1 MDIGKKTTMEMGWI
15 RIHRKIMKK
24 CWFSNAKYVQ
34 LWVFMLLSANHQESE
49 FMWNG
54 EVMKLKPGQFI
65 TSILKIQKELRLAH
79 STAEK
84 ILKLFEKEHQ
94 IEQQKTTKF
103 RVITILNWDLYQQ
116 NGQQNGQ
123 QRGNRGVTEGQQ
135 RGTNNNNKN
144 KENEKN
150 SSDEVAKT
158 EKPPLNKDSK
168 QADSQH
174 DSNHVSGTTEIKETS
189 AADNAIPLV
198 IKMFEAVN
206 PTVYK
211 LYGNTTE
218 RSACERLL
226 KLMPIDKLKIIITR
240 VLPILNADKYA
251 KGKSI
256 KPSQLENN
264 LGFVKAYIDQQ
275 QSTRLVHHVTE

>member
-1 MDIGKKTTMEMGWI
+1 MANYKEKTTI
-15 RIHRKIMKK
+15 
-24 CWFSNAKYVQ
+24 F
-34 LWVFMLLSANHQESE
+34 
-49 FMWNG
+49 NG
-54 EVMKLKPGQFI
+54 TSITIKPGQLI
-65 TSILKIQKELRLAH
+65 TSCEKLAQKSKISRSTVDRILDW
-79 STAEK
+79 
-84 ILKLFEKEHQ
+84 FENEQQ
-94 IEQQKTTKF
+94 IEQLKTNRY
-103 RVITILNWDLYQQ
+103 RVITILNWDNYQIREQ
-116 NGQQNGQ
+116 PNEQPKRN
-123 QRGNRGVTEGQQ
+123 Q
-135 RGTNNNNKN
+135 RGTKEEPKDTSKERRRKIKN
-144 KENEKN
+144 V
-150 SSDEVAKT
+150 EVSGEAAKP
-158 EKPPLNKDSK
+158 EKPPLNENSK

-174 DSNHVSGTTEIKETS
+174 DSNRVSGTTGIEEAS